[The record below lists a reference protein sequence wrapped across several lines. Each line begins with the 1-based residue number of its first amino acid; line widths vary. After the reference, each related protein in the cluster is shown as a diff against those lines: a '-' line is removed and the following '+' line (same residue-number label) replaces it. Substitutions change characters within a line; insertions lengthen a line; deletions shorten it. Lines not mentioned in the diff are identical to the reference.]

1 MAATPFTTD
10 ADLVKKRAN
19 ILELGVSAFPDQH
32 LETARIILRD
42 LKLWYETEAQR
53 RGIDAKDTPIDQAL
67 FLESDEEITPAAT
80 LLALSLCYDYLAKD
94 LPIQNDGFKSQS
106 LDYQKKFKD
115 DWAACMLNG
124 FSYDWD
130 SSGSIDANE
139 RAIYEPRRLE
149 RC

>member
-53 RGIDAKDTPIDQAL
+53 RGIDAQDTPIDQTL
-67 FLESDEEITPAAT
+67 FLESDDEITPAAT
-80 LLALSLCYDYLAKD
+80 LLALSFCYDYLAKD

-130 SSGSIDANE
+130 ISGSIDANE